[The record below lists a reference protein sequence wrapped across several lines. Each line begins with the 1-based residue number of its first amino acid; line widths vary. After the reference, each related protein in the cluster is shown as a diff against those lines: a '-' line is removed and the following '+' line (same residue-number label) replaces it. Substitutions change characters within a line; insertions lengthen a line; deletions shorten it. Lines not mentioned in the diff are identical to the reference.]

1 MSTRAAAVGHPRAV
15 ATVPRPRVPGW
26 VWRTAGP
33 LLAITLWALAAA
45 LVDSIAIL
53 PGPADVLRNVAENAT
68 GSPALAYLGLEVTSY
83 AGNLLYT
90 GRIVLGAVLV
100 GSLLGLAAGTASAR
114 VQWVRDVTEPVT
126 LVFGVVPVLVAAP
139 FFLVW
144 FGSGPLSKFLLVTF
158 FTAVTVSV
166 VAQAAVLALPARYE
180 EYAATLGVGPLARL
194 RSVVS
199 PATLAMDLTGIRAA
213 LGQAWGLEAVAE
225 LLGSPAGVGRVV
237 AVRAGTGDVTSVLAL
252 LLALGVLALVC
263 DAALLLATRLL
274 SPWHTSGATS

>member
-1 MSTRAAAVGHPRAV
+1 M
-15 ATVPRPRVPGW
+15 
-26 VWRTAGP
+26 
-33 LLAITLWALAAA
+33 LWALAAA

-53 PGPADVLRNVAENAT
+53 PSPADVLRNFVQNAT
-68 GSPALAYLGLEVTSY
+68 GSPALAYLGLEETSY

-100 GSLLGLAAGTASAR
+100 GSLLGLVAGTASAR
-114 VQWVRDVTEPVT
+114 LQWVRNVTEPVT

-144 FGSGPLSKFLLVTF
+144 FGSGSLSKFALVTF

-194 RSVVS
+194 RSVVT
-199 PATLAMDLTGIRAA
+199 PATLATNLTGIRAA
-213 LGQAWGLEAVAE
+213 LGQAWGLQAVAE

-252 LLALGVLALVC
+252 LLALGVLALLC